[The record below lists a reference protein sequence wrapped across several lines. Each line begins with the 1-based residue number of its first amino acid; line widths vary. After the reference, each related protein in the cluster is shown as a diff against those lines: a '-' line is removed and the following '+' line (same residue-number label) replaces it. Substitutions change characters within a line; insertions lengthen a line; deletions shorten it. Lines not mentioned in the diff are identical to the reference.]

1 MSENVVSSQEIVV
14 VVGFGW
20 VGQANALALTR
31 MGYDVRFFDVVTPPQ
46 HYAKEY
52 PELYARIQPLDS
64 LLQVDA
70 PNTWYIICIGDRV
83 REDGFQDIS
92 LISKA
97 LDMLKLAQGKIMLRS
112 TILPSYLKDLRFHLY
127 VPEFLHEILAV
138 EESLAP
144 YFFVVGE
151 REHLEWPSFL
161 NAWKERAR
169 KVFVGTPEE
178 ASHIKYLSNI
188 WNAVRIAFTNEIG
201 NTIAE
206 PTDEAAQAQIE
217 RITNFVLEK
226 KSYLR
231 YGQPFG
237 GHCLPKDLSAYIGLK
252 KNLAAVPL
260 LQGVW
265 DSNEAHRQVFAKNTT
280 LPQWFSVWEDAGRSA
295 SKDVV
300 LTLWNKF
307 NTFPGV
313 TTVRKFFRPLRRLVE
328 RLLPNQTLASHKRAW
343 ESYAH
348 EHPFYYSYPD
358 TVSNRQVDEFELQET
373 GKTDFAKY
381 IVNDSLIKLALGH
394 EPQHVLEIGTG
405 VGRMTDYFAANYPRV
420 SGIDISRTMIAIAK
434 KRLAARANVTLAET
448 GGDRIPF
455 NDQQFDFIFSYQV
468 FKHVPSVEVIANYLK
483 EIKRT
488 LQPGGVAKLH
498 FRAGSDVYRW
508 RWFYGPTLLPAEAEK
523 LAIEAGLKIVET
535 KVESPKSMWLL
546 LKRNS

>member
-1 MSENVVSSQEIVV
+1 MSDIVSQEKIV

-31 MGYDVRFFDVVTPPQ
+31 MGYDVSFYDVVTPPQ
-46 HYAKEY
+46 HYAKDYAEI
-52 PELYARIQPLDS
+52 YARIKPLDS
-64 LLQVDA
+64 LLQVDSS
-70 PNTWYIICIGDRV
+70 NTWYIVCIGDRV

-97 LDMLKLAQGKIMLRS
+97 LDMLKPAAGKVMLRS

-151 REHLEWPSFL
+151 KEHLEWPSFL
-161 NAWKERAR
+161 QAWKDRAR

-188 WNAVRIAFTNEIG
+188 WNAVRIAFTNEFG

-206 PTDEAAQAQIE
+206 PVDDAAQAQIE
-217 RITNFVLEK
+217 RILNFVLEK

-252 KNLAAVPL
+252 KHTAAVPL

-265 DSNEAHRQVFAKNTT
+265 DANEAHRQVFAKHSA
-280 LPQWFSVWEDAGRSA
+280 LPQWFSVWEDSGRNA
-295 SKDVV
+295 SKEIA

-307 NTFPGV
+307 NSIPGISS
-313 TTVRKFFRPLRRLVE
+313 FRRVIRPFRRTVE
-328 RLLPNQTLASHKRAW
+328 RLLPNQTLERHKRAW
-343 ESYAH
+343 ESYAL
-348 EHPFYYSYPD
+348 EHPFYYSHPD
-358 TVSNRQVDEFELQET
+358 TPTNRQVDEFELQET
-373 GKTDFAKY
+373 GKQDFATY
-381 IVNDSLIKLALGH
+381 LTSDEMIKKTLGH
-394 EPQHVLEIGTG
+394 EPQSVLEIGTG
-405 VGRMTDYFAANYPRV
+405 VGRMTDYLAATYPHV
-420 SGIDISRTMIAIAK
+420 FGIDISRTMIAVAK
-434 KRLAARANVTLAET
+434 KRLARHLNVTLAET
-448 GGDRIPF
+448 TGDRIPF
-455 NDQQFDFIFSYQV
+455 NDNKFDFIFSYQV
-468 FKHVPSVEVIANYLK
+468 FKHVPSVVVIKNYLK

-498 FRAGSDVYRW
+498 FRTGSDVYRW
-508 RWFYGPTLLPAEAEK
+508 RWFYGPTLTPTEAENMVV
-523 LAIEAGLKIVET
+523 EAGLTVVET
-535 KVESPKSMWLL
+535 VVESPKSLWLT
-546 LKRNS
+546 LKREK